1 MDFLN
6 KYKNY
11 SNKNSIYLILIVLIL
26 FVFLKELNLFINVYS
41 LFNKSHDKRM
51 IEAYEK
57 SFFSGFCKG
66 SSHGYLIYIKNKFP
80 EKFINKIPKI
90 INNFNGKTEYW
101 IFFDINKEIDENMK
115 IILNKNKDTNF
126 KNYKIVDQKYN
137 KCFFLEKND

>member
-6 KYKNY
+6 KYKNF
-11 SNKNSIYLILIVLIL
+11 SNKSSIYSILIVLIL
-26 FVFLKELNLFINVYS
+26 FVFSKELNLFINVYS

-66 SSHGYLIYIKNKFP
+66 SSHGYLIYIKNKYP

-90 INNFNGKTEYW
+90 INNFNGKAEYW
-101 IFFDINKEIDENMK
+101 IFLDINKPINENMK
-115 IILNKNKDTNF
+115 IILNKNKDNNF

>member
-1 MDFLN
+1 
-6 KYKNY
+6 
-11 SNKNSIYLILIVLIL
+11 
-26 FVFLKELNLFINVYS
+26 
-41 LFNKSHDKRM
+41 M

-57 SFFSGFCKG
+57 SFFSGYCKG

-115 IILNKNKDTNF
+115 IILNKNKHTIL
-126 KNYKIVDQKYN
+126 KITK
-137 KCFFLEKND
+137 L

>member
-1 MDFLN
+1 MNFLN
-6 KYKNY
+6 KHKNFLNI
-11 SNKNSIYLILIVLIL
+11 SSIYLILVVLIL
-26 FVFLKELNLFINVYS
+26 FIFLKELNLFKNVYS

-51 IEAYEK
+51 IEAYDK

-90 INNFNGKTEYW
+90 INNFNGKEEYW
-101 IFFDINKEIDENMK
+101 IFFDINKEINENMK
-115 IILNKNKDTNF
+115 IILNKNKDANF
-126 KNYKIVDQKYN
+126 KNYKIIDQKYN